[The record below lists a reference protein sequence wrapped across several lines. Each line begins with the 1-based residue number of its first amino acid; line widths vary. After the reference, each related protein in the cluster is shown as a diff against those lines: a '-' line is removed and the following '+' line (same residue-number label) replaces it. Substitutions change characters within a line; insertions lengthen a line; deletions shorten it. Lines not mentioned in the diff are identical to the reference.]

1 MERKRGMSKIAI
13 VIMVVVIL
21 ILIAAGT
28 FLTIWFIQSN
38 NKPQEEVKLYE
49 DYTEGAG
56 FVDEDSVG
64 EVMTPLANGLKE
76 YRNDELGI
84 RFGYIDGMAIP
95 EDEKSE
101 DGTYISTIKSNNKTT
116 TVVLRVGKI
125 DVSQSD
131 IDHVQK
137 QKEAL
142 TQELIKAETKV
153 VEVEVD
159 GEMVEQTIVP
169 EKVSD
174 IAVSNTLF
182 ADQLAVK
189 FTYTENGL
197 MATRVLTIKGEQ
209 VYSLTYKSN
218 QEEYSYSEEDKVFNS
233 FEFIDKIEDIKAD
246 ELNTITINGK
256 DYSLPIKVTNIEGLS
271 LDSKYSIQKIDPNY
285 FTIVSLYELQEPKYN
300 AYVYNARA
308 SIAEIGNGYIT
319 AISTDINRG
328 GNIKIYKGVEIGTE
342 YSKVSELLGSP
353 SKQYYSDDNTTL
365 TNIYQIDDTTIQ
377 LKFRNDDL
385 SKPDEKSKVVAIL
398 FKVAR

>member
-116 TVVLRVGKI
+116 TVVLRVGKM

>member
-64 EVMTPLANGLKE
+64 EEMTPLANGLKE

>member
-1 MERKRGMSKIAI
+1 MDRKRGMSKIAI

-49 DYTEGAG
+49 DYAEGTG

-95 EDEKSE
+95 EDEKID
-101 DGTYISTIKSNNKTT
+101 DGTYVSTIKSNNKTT

-159 GEMVEQTIVP
+159 GKMVEQTIVP

-174 IAVSNTLF
+174 ISVSNVLF

-189 FTYTENGL
+189 FSYTENGL

-209 VYSLTYKSN
+209 VYSLTYKSS

-246 ELNTITINGK
+246 ELNTVTINGK

-308 SIAEIGNGYIT
+308 SIAEIGSGYIT

>member
-116 TVVLRVGKI
+116 TVVLRVGKM

-398 FKVAR
+398 SKVAR

>member
-64 EVMTPLANGLKE
+64 EEMTPLANGLKE

-246 ELNTITINGK
+246 ELNTVTINGK

-385 SKPDEKSKVVAIL
+385 SKPGEKSKVVAIL

>member
-49 DYTEGAG
+49 DFTEGAG

-84 RFGYIDGMAIP
+84 RFGYIDGMNVP
-95 EDEKSE
+95 VDEQTE
-101 DGTYISTIKSNNKTT
+101 NGTYISTIKSNNKST

-137 QKEAL
+137 QKESL

-174 IAVSNTLF
+174 INVTNALF

-209 VYSLTYKSN
+209 VYSLTYKAD

-246 ELNTITINGK
+246 ELNTVTINGK

-319 AISTDINRG
+319 SISTDINRG
-328 GNIKIYKGVEIGTE
+328 GNI
-342 YSKVSELLGSP
+342 
-353 SKQYYSDDNTTL
+353 
-365 TNIYQIDDTTIQ
+365 
-377 LKFRNDDL
+377 
-385 SKPDEKSKVVAIL
+385 
-398 FKVAR
+398 

>member
-21 ILIAAGT
+21 ILIAVGT

-38 NKPQEEVKLYE
+38 NKPQEEIKLYE

-76 YRNDELGI
+76 YRSDELGI
-84 RFGYIDGMAIP
+84 RFGYLEGMAIP
-95 EDEKSE
+95 VDEQTE

-116 TVVLRVGKI
+116 EVVLRVGKI

-142 TQELIKAETKV
+142 TQELIKAETKI

-159 GEMVEQTIVP
+159 GKMVEQTIVP

-174 IAVSNTLF
+174 ISVSNTLF

-197 MATRVLTIKGEQ
+197 MATRVLTIKGEL

-233 FEFIDKIEDIKAD
+233 FEFIDKIDDMKAD
-246 ELNTITINGK
+246 ELNTVTINGK
-256 DYSLPIKVTNIEGLS
+256 NYSLPIKVTNIEGLT
-271 LDSKYSIQKIDPNY
+271 LDSKYSSQKIDPNY
-285 FTIVSLYELQEPKYN
+285 FTIVSLYELQVPKYS
-300 AYVYNARA
+300 AYVYNAKA
-308 SIAEIGNGYIT
+308 SVGEIGQGYIT

-328 GNIKIYKGVEIGTE
+328 GNIRIYKGVEIGTE
-342 YSKVSELLGSP
+342 YSKVTDLLGSP
-353 SKQYYSDDNTTL
+353 SKQYYSDDESTL
-365 TNIYQIDDTTIQ
+365 TNIYQIDETTIQ
-377 LKFRNDDL
+377 LKFQNDDL
-385 SKPDEKSKVVAIL
+385 SKPGEKSKVVSIL
-398 FKVAR
+398 FKVNR